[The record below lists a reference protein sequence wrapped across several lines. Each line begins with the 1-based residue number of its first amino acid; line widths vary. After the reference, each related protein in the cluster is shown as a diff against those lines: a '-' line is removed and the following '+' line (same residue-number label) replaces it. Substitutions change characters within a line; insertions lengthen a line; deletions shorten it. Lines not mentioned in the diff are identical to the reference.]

1 MDTIGGYYW
10 WWNHIE
16 IPAGFK
22 LGSSECWS
30 DALTNWATGALAL
43 ELDTAQF
50 QDGSLWCRLYSA
62 WWMLKQLTV
71 LSTKV
76 FLLQPQQAGYQQSL
90 FMCHQNP
97 IKGWN
102 KVFFC
107 LLKTEIV
114 RCIFGELFGGE
125 KWHWAGAAAK
135 CSSVLNMRSCFD
147 DGYGAELHEAHIQ
160 CIGSKACWNF
170 SLF

>member
-102 KVFFC
+102 KVFFAC
-107 LLKTEIV
+107 LKLKLWDVFLESYLVVKNDIGLGLQQKVAQYSTWEV
-114 RCIFGELFGGE
+114 ALMMGM
-125 KWHWAGAAAK
+125 
-135 CSSVLNMRSCFD
+135 VLNCMRLISN
-147 DGYGAELHEAHIQ
+147 A
-160 CIGSKACWNF
+160 
-170 SLF
+170 